1 MEIYEGLP
9 LFCKDR
15 FSTLN
20 RVFPLFSFSSTRYV
34 GLRNSFRV
42 TYYLNRNIY
51 IIVLPYKRG
60 DLLKIVEDAFKREVD
75 TYRVRLLIDRADLD
89 LIYDLRELGV
99 ELETMDAASGI
110 YVELSGKAEEVMDAE
125 NRLVAMILNRQKR
138 AKSREVAE
146 V

>member
-1 MEIYEGLP
+1 
-9 LFCKDR
+9 
-15 FSTLN
+15 
-20 RVFPLFSFSSTRYV
+20 
-34 GLRNSFRV
+34 
-42 TYYLNRNIY
+42 
-51 IIVLPYKRG
+51 
-60 DLLKIVEDAFKREVD
+60 LKIVEDAFKREVD